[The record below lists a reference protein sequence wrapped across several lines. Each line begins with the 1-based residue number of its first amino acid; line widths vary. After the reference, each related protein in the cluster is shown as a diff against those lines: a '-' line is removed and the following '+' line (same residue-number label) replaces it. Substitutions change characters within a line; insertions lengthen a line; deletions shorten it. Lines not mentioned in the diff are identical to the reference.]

1 MSNDKHTCLAADDN
15 NLLVVFDL
23 AHLSTLFGLLKNQC
37 NFALA
42 ILIQVRTF
50 VLSKQITCCRCCQSW

>member
-1 MSNDKHTCLAADDN
+1 MMSNDKHTCLAADDN
-15 NLLVVFDL
+15 LLVVFAL
-23 AHLSTLFGLLKNQC
+23 AHLSTLFGLFKIQC

-50 VLSKQITCCRCCQSW
+50 VLCK